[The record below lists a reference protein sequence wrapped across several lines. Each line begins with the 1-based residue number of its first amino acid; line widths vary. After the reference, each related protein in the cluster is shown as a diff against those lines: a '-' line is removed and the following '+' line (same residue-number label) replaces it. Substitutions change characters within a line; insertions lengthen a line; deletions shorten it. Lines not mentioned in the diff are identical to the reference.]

1 MAYVFRDYECQNPKC
16 KQPIWEE
23 MVERS
28 EENNQKCPKCG
39 IVARYIISPT
49 HLATYSMMS
58 KDDQAKHLRKR
69 SRDHTRKELK
79 KDPTQARMTKRLKM
93 KGSR

>member
-1 MAYVFRDYECQNPKC
+1 MGWISRDYYC
-16 KQPIWEE
+16 KGCGHEWDDLVQ
-23 MVERS
+23 RS
-28 EENNQKCPKCG
+28 EENDQKCPECQGPASIG
-39 IVARYIISPT
+39 ISCPNVASFS
-49 HLATYSMMS
+49 LLS
-58 KDDQAKHLRKR
+58 KDDQAKSLRKR